1 MMVDFTTIA
10 GLVCGI
16 LLLTAGIVTASPEAF
31 GALVY
36 FGQLSSV
43 CVTFGGAAFAAV
55 VQFPWDE
62 LKRVPSIVAKAFLTK
77 SVDTRKLIEDMVRYA
92 EIARR
97 DGILALEGLV
107 ENIDDEFLVKGL
119 QLAVDG
125 TDPDL
130 IQQMMVT
137 ELEYLHERH
146 MKGKKVFDALATYL
160 PAFGMIGTVMGL
172 VLLLTR
178 LTDVKA
184 IGPAMAL
191 ALLTTFYG
199 ATGAYAICMPLA
211 KKLEIRSQEESL
223 VKEMIIRGV
232 MSIQSGDNPRIVAQK
247 LRIFL
252 PPKSRPQTK

>member
-1 MMVDFTTIA
+1 MVDITTIA
-10 GLVCGI
+10 GLILGI
-16 LLLTAGIVTASPEAF
+16 ALLATGIVTASVESF
-31 GALVY
+31 GALLY
-36 FGQLSSV
+36 FGQLSSFF
-43 CVTFGGAAFAAV
+43 VTFGGATFATV
-55 VQFPWDE
+55 VQFPWEE
-62 LKRVPSIVAKAFLTK
+62 LKRIPGIVAKAFMFKPTDTK
-77 SVDTRKLIEDMVRYA
+77 KLIGDMIKYA

-97 DGILALEGLV
+97 DGILALEGLADSI
-107 ENIDDEFLVKGL
+107 EDEFLVKGL

-125 TDPDL
+125 TDPEL
-130 IQQMMVT
+130 IQQMMIT

-146 MKGKKVFDALATYL
+146 TKGKKVLDALATYL

-172 VLLLTR
+172 VLLLTH
-178 LTDVKA
+178 LSDVKA

-199 ATGAYAICMPLA
+199 ATAAYAVCMPLA
-211 KKLEIRSQEESL
+211 NKLEIRSQEESL

-252 PPKSRPQTK
+252 PPKARPRTK